1 MKKILSAERKAL
13 YVRALTLA
21 VPMMIQNGITNAV
34 GLVDSIMIGSQG
46 TESTSAVSMCG
57 QLIFVFN
64 LAIFGAL
71 SGPGIFGAQYF
82 GNHDIEGVRKT
93 FRIKIWVVI
102 ACVIAGI
109 AAFWFFGDFFI
120 GLYLKG
126 EAQGV
131 DPVLALSKG
140 RSYLNIML
148 IGFLPFALT
157 QVYSSTLRENNES
170 KMPMIAGVCGV
181 AADVFFNWVL
191 IFGHFGLPAL
201 DVRGAAI
208 ATVISRFFEFAVIVI
223 WSHLKRGKFVFLQGI
238 YRTLLV
244 EGKVLFPVIKKSI
257 PILINEFLWSA
268 GIITTNQ
275 LLSRRSMAVV
285 PAMGISASL
294 SNLLNVVFVAMGS
307 AVGIII
313 GQMLGAGEIKGIRRK
328 ANSLMWF
335 TALLSVGLSGILIAA
350 APFFPK
356 LYDVVPEA
364 KYMAT
369 AFITLTAFF
378 FPLQGF
384 LNAQYFTIRSG
395 GKTFI
400 TFIADSGFTWA
411 IQVLT
416 VFLLIRF
423 TKLNVYQ
430 IYAASLSLDVLKVVF
445 GAILIR
451 TGIWITNL
459 VKDEGKEISELSP
472 EVDQAEDS
480 DSNAW
485 VKG

>member
-1 MKKILSAERKAL
+1 MKRILSTERKAL
-13 YVRALTLA
+13 YLRALTLA

-82 GNHDIEGVRKT
+82 GNNDIEGVRKT

-102 ACVIAGI
+102 ASVIAGI
-109 AAFWFFGDFFI
+109 CAFWFFGDFFV

-126 EAQGV
+126 EAEGI
-131 DPVLALSKG
+131 DPVLALNKS
-140 RSYLNIML
+140 RDYLRIML

-170 KMPMIAGVCGV
+170 KIPMIAGICGV
-181 AADVFFNWVL
+181 VADILFNWIL
-191 IFGHFGLPAL
+191 IFGKFGFPAM
-201 DVRGAAI
+201 DVKGAAI
-208 ATVISRFFEFAVIVI
+208 ATVISRFIEFTVIVI
-223 WSHLKRGKFVFLQGI
+223 WSHLKRKRFVFLQGI

-244 EGKVLFPVIKKSI
+244 EGKIAVPIIKKSI

-268 GIITTNQ
+268 GIIKTNQ
-275 LLSRRSMAVV
+275 LLSERSLFVV
-285 PAMGISASL
+285 PSLGISAAI

-313 GQMLGAGEIKGIRRK
+313 GQMLGAGETKGIRKK

-335 TALLSVGLSGILIAA
+335 TAFLSVGLSGTLIAI

-356 LYDVVPEA
+356 RYDVLPEVQ
-364 KYMAT
+364 YMAT

-400 TFIADSGFTWA
+400 TFLADSGFTWA
-411 IQVLT
+411 INVLT
-416 VFLLIRF
+416 VFLLIKF
-423 TKLNVYQ
+423 TNLNVYQ
-430 IYAASLSLDVLKVVF
+430 IYAVSLSLDILKVVF
-445 GAILIR
+445 GAVMIR

-459 VKDEGKEISELSP
+459 VKEEGKEVSVLNP
-472 EVDQAEDS
+472 HVDEADDADS
-480 DSNAW
+480 KAW
-485 VKG
+485 IKG